1 MIRLRVERLKDFE
14 RLFTKKDISNGA
26 LKMVIEEKERMIK
39 YILEENRR
47 LSQLNSTSILDLFE
61 INFLIY
67 QLL

>member
-1 MIRLRVERLKDFE
+1 LIRLRVERLKDFE

>member
-1 MIRLRVERLKDFE
+1 MIRLKVERLKDFE
-14 RLFTKKDISNGA
+14 RLFTKNDISNGA

-67 QLL
+67 QFL